1 MKKTEDG
8 TYRIDPTP
16 EIEVYVTASN
26 NIGISIELETLV
38 IPARFAQGIA
48 TAIANL
54 SAEIRDGKWDEDEE
68 ECS

>member
-1 MKKTEDG
+1 MKKTEDEAH
-8 TYRIDPTP
+8 RIDPTP
-16 EIEVYVTASN
+16 EIEVFVTTLN
-26 NIGISIELETLV
+26 NIGVLIGGRSLI